1 MSKKLSSKKPLI
13 ISGKEAKKALSLAQ
27 PLGTRIGLDRY
38 VEMTGH
44 KTNLAEYAGSL
55 KFNDDEFDAMLQE
68 LKEDK

>member
-1 MSKKLSSKKPLI
+1 MSKKLSSKKLLI
-13 ISGKEAKKALSLAQ
+13 ISGKEAKKALS
-27 PLGTRIGLDRY
+27 IGLDRY

-68 LKEDK
+68 LKEDN